1 MYLSRVIYLKI
12 WLNFIEIKF
21 LKCYNSKNSDFCT
34 NGPSLKE
41 TCSLKRFLAYLDTTS
56 WSWDI
61 IV

>member
-12 WLNFIEIKF
+12 RLNFIEIKF

-56 WSWDI
+56 
-61 IV
+61 